1 MSNSRISPSV
11 CGFKHP
17 SNKGKPAGALPVSL
31 SNAIKVWY
39 ERLPTT
45 WASLVLEIN
54 PHLLIWRNAGFA
66 LRAGD
71 VERCQDLL

>member
-1 MSNSRISPSV
+1 MFVDSSTRPTRESRP
-11 CGFKHP
+11 
-17 SNKGKPAGALPVSL
+17 GALPVSL